1 MNHGRLAFDDIRHW
15 YVGGKSSVAEVGE
28 KLAMIGLEFTA
39 ATPTMANQVHGTSN
53 APRAVQTHVIPTHN
67 ENPVRGFPDLPRVI
81 THNENPVRGFP
92 DLPRVITS
100 KVDIFGEIPNPH
112 LLSRN
117 MVGTTVWGCLEDVP
131 GRLLFEKFGFPECKL
146 PASGNTTILW
156 SILIDDDVVLLYS
169 RGVHG
174 RVAVEDMRQRHINSI
189 LMWHMM
195 VRIKD
200 GKSSVAEVHEKL
212 RIILEIW

>member
-1 MNHGRLAFDDIRHW
+1 
-15 YVGGKSSVAEVGE
+15 
-28 KLAMIGLEFTA
+28 MIGLEFTA

-53 APRAVQTHVIPTHN
+53 APRAITHN

-100 KVDIFGEIPNPH
+100 KVDIFGEIPHPP
-112 LLSRN
+112 SRN

-131 GRLLFEKFGFPECKL
+131 GKLLFEKFGFPECRL
-146 PASGNTTILW
+146 PDSGNTEILW
-156 SILIDDDVVLLYS
+156 SVLIDDDVVLLYS

-200 GKSSVAEVHEKL
+200 GKSSVAEVREKL
-212 RIILEIW
+212 RIILGIW